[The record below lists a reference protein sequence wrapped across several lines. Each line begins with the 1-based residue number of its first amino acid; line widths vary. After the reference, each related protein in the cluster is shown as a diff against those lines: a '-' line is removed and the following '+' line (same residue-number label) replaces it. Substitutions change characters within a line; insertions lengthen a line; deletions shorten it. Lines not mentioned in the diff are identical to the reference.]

1 MLVRGDGKKRTREKR
16 SAAPP
21 APIVAKHLLYEIEK
35 VVDTRKGKWGTEYF
49 VKWRGYSS
57 TENMWISDI
66 PVFFDKRS
74 KFYKI
79 EACDHNGSTESDSS
93 ESDSDESDE
102 DEVVDSDEDEVVDS
116 SDDEVVEVVDSDE
129 EYSDVEC
136 DDHDE
141 DFEEACTSKKRKRVV
156 DSSVAQNKKNAKARD
171 IPKLSSPKN
180 SSLCNKK
187 FLVEES
193 ESDDE
198 GVGPASGEL
207 SSSKSKSSKSKMSKK
222 EQLAMRALIALA
234 EYVNDN
240 ESDSE

>member
-35 VVDTRKGKWGTEYF
+35 VVDTREGNWGTEYY
-49 VKWRGYSS
+49 VKWRGYRSS
-57 TENMWISDI
+57 ENMWISDI

-93 ESDSDESDE
+93 ESDE

-136 DDHDE
+136 DDPDE
-141 DFEEACTSKKRKRVV
+141 DFEEECTSKKRKRVV

-180 SSLCNKK
+180 SSLYNKK

-198 GVGPASGEL
+198 GVGPASAEL
-207 SSSKSKSSKSKMSKK
+207 PSSKSKSSKSKMSKK
-222 EQLAMRALIALA
+222 EQLAMRALVALA
-234 EYVNDN
+234 ESPDPSV
-240 ESDSE
+240 ECPGRTV